1 MFSSGVTVMEL
12 AVVVWVW
19 TPTLCLGLFHR
30 RFMQWHTIIFA
41 WERWGNPCGLDQAEK
56 GSGKKTVM
64 VLTIPLMLAYL
75 PQYIHLWPLS
85 FRSTTNVWWQFL
97 PSSWPY
103 SYIVGGPIPL
113 SSSMMGLSCFICC
126 VCFADMNG
134 VCDSTFWLIWPNSR
148 CWGMSVCWYEYHSDS
163 MSELKVV
170 NCVSYSS
177 RKKACAAFLN
187 RGFLNSCV
195 RTRSCYTD

>member
-1 MFSSGVTVMEL
+1 MHERVLHYDSHTVVTLSCVSPLTIGKFSALELTITEL

-30 RFMQWHTIIFA
+30 RFMQWHTIMFA

-64 VLTIPLMLAYL
+64 VLTIPLMPAYL

-97 PSSWPY
+97 PSSWLY
-103 SYIVGGPIPL
+103 SGWPSPTELKHDGTEL
-113 SSSMMGLSCFICC
+113 SYLLRMF
-126 VCFADMNG
+126 
-134 VCDSTFWLIWPNSR
+134 
-148 CWGMSVCWYEYHSDS
+148 CWYE
-163 MSELKVV
+163 
-170 NCVSYSS
+170 
-177 RKKACAAFLN
+177 
-187 RGFLNSCV
+187 
-195 RTRSCYTD
+195 